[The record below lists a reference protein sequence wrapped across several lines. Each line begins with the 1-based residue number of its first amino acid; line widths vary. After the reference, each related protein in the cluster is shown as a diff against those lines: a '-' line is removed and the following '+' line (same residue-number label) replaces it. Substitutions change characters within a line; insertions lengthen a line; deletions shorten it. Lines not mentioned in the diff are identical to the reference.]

1 MQAID
6 AGAIAKDDAK
16 NGEDFDDDAVAWRE
30 VDDVVDGTNVEHHTH
45 SEDYGQNSITVANTG
60 CEQGAAYDSEKH
72 GYTSHN
78 GHRALLEFAGVGIID
93 EVLRFSDG
101 EDLEIDPERHQH

>member
-16 NGEDFDDDAVAWRE
+16 NGEDFDDDTVAWRE
-30 VDDVVDGTNVEHHTH
+30 VDDVVDGANVKHHAH
-45 SEDYGQNSITVANTG
+45 GEDYGQNSIAVANTG
-60 CEQGAAYDSEKH
+60 CEQGAAYDSEEH

-78 GHRALLEFAGVGIID
+78 WHGALLEFAGVGIID
-93 EVLRFSDG
+93 EVLRFCDG